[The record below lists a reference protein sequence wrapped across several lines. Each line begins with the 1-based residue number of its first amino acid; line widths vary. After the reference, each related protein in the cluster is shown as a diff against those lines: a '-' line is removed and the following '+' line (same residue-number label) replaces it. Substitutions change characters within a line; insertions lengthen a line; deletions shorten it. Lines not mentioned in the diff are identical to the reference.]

1 MKIDEAIDWNKEMMD
16 ELIREG
22 RTEKANAIKLGIE
35 ALKLVKRLRHP
46 EFLRYLCLL
55 PGETE
60 D

>member
-1 MKIDEAIDWNKEMMD
+1 AI
-16 ELIREG
+16 
-22 RTEKANAIKLGIE
+22 RTLRFQLSKLDSQVGPGTKKAIKLGIE